1 MGAMRAQFDDL
12 VLDTGTRQLHR
23 GAVELHLSPKAFE
36 LLAALVEH
44 RDRALSKNEIHQ
56 RLWPETF
63 VSETNLAGLVAE
75 IRSVLGDSAQA
86 PRYVR
91 TVFGYGYA
99 FSGSAREIGGLP
111 PPVARDV
118 HHWLTLDNR
127 PLALSEGVN
136 VIGRDPAAAVPLDS
150 STVSRHH
157 ARILVAG
164 REATIEDL
172 ASKNGTFVNGE
183 RVNSRRLSDGDEI
196 KIGSLALT
204 FRVRADATA
213 ETDTL

>member
-1 MGAMRAQFDDL
+1 MQIEFDDL
-12 VLDTGTRQLHR
+12 VLDIGRRQLHR
-23 GAVELHLSPKAFE
+23 GAEELHLSPKAFE

-44 RDRALSKNEIHQ
+44 RDRALSKSEIHE
-56 RLWPETF
+56 RLWPATF

-75 IRSVLGDSAQA
+75 IRSVLGDDAHA

-99 FSGSAREIGGLP
+99 FCGSVRQTGP
-111 PPVARDV
+111 PRVAPGV
-118 HHWLTLDNR
+118 QHWVTLDDR
-127 PLALSEGVN
+127 PLAIAEGVN
-136 VIGRDPAAAVPLDS
+136 VLGRDPAAAVPLDS

-157 ARILVAG
+157 ARIVVSG
-164 REATIEDL
+164 RDATIEDL

-183 RVNSRRLSDGDEI
+183 RVTSRRLSDGDEI
-196 KIGSLALT
+196 RLGSVELT
-204 FRVRADATA
+204 FRVRADASA